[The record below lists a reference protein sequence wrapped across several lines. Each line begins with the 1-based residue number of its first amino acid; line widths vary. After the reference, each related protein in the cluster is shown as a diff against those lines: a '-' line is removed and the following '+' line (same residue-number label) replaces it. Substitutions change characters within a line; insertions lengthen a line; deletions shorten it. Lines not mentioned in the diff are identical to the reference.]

1 MTNSRENVNK
11 CIDCRIRNECANSD
25 KELTC
30 EEFKAYMQEQELQ
43 FFQEEMKGVD
53 DDVPSKLY

>member
-1 MTNSRENVNK
+1 MNK

-25 KELTC
+25 KEMTC

-53 DDVPSKLY
+53 DDVPSKIY